1 MIEIEFSTVYRDR
14 LRPNIPQP
22 RQHRGER
29 GWHPPPTRRQ
39 REPHIWGGSGHH
51 PPPSVWRR
59 RERSGRGVRAT
70 PHPPAAAAGAAGE
83 RLGAP
88 PLLFGSNFPGYTFLW
103 LISICRFFS
112 QKSEERAEKYVLPS
126 IKTSKITTKKSPA
139 APGKNALFYSIKTSK
154 ITKKNRL
161 RRLEKK
167 HFSIV

>member
-1 MIEIEFSTVYRDR
+1 MVRRCRGGASTK
-14 LRPNIPQP
+14 
-22 RQHRGER
+22 
-29 GWHPPPTRRQ
+29 HPPTPAAPGGKGLAPLPPTRRQ
-39 REPHIWGGSGHH
+39 REPQIWGGRATT

-103 LISICRFFS
+103 LISICRVFS

-126 IKTSKITTKKSPA
+126 IKTSKITKKSPA

-154 ITKKNRL
+154 ITKKSPAAKGTTSP
-161 RRLEKK
+161 KK
-167 HFSIV
+167 FGRP